1 MTIPKQV
8 FVREVGPREGLQTSS
23 KVVATEDKLKLIDF
37 LSHSGVKEIEITSM
51 VRPDRVPQ
59 MADSDELIARFR
71 PAPGVRYTALYL
83 NRKGFARA
91 EASGRLMNEGW
102 IYSATSDTF
111 LSKNANTSHRDI
123 VTSLSEWLSDFRA
136 AGKAQHGVMISTAF
150 GCAYE
155 GSAVRDRLLPVAQE
169 LVDALSQQGS
179 RPKELSLADTVGHGT
194 PELVRKAVGDLKARF
209 PDIRISLHLHDTRG
223 TGIANAYA
231 GLLEGADCFDAS
243 VGGAGGCPFTPGAAG
258 NIATEDL
265 AYMCEELGASTG
277 ISLDSYVQGAKFLE
291 QVLGTRLPG
300 KYYRT
305 ARSRA

>member
-1 MTIPKQV
+1 
-8 FVREVGPREGLQTSS
+8 
-23 KVVATEDKLKLIDF
+23 
-37 LSHSGVKEIEITSM
+37 
-51 VRPDRVPQ
+51 
-59 MADSDELIARFR
+59 MADSDELIARFQ

-123 VTSLSEWLSDFRA
+123 VASLSEWLSDFRA

-194 PELVRKAVGDLKARF
+194 PEMVRKAVGDLKARY

-265 AYMCEELGASTG
+265 AYMCEALGASTG
-277 ISLDSYVQGAKFLE
+277 ISLDSYVEAAKFLE

-305 ARSRA
+305 ARS